1 MIITLIGF
9 RGSGKSSVG
18 PLLATRLNMTFVDTD
33 QQIEKETQQSI
44 ADIFAKQGEEYFRK
58 IEAETLQT
66 IYQQENQVVATGGGA
81 VLNLQ
86 TQSLIQSRGPVV
98 WLQADAETT
107 LKRIQKDQ
115 AAGTTRPAL
124 TDLDFQQEVVT
135 LLERRE
141 PIYRDLSDLQ
151 IDTVDATP
159 EQIVELIQ
167 QLIEMSDWGRS

>member
-18 PLLATRLNMTFVDTD
+18 PLLAERLKLEFVDTD
-33 QQIEKETQQSI
+33 QQIEKITQKSI
-44 ADIFAKQGEEYFRK
+44 SDIFAEQGEACFRK
-58 IEAETLQT
+58 VEAETLQA
-66 IYQQENQVVATGGGA
+66 IYRKENQVVATGGGA
-81 VLNLQ
+81 VLNIQ
-86 TQSLIQSRGPVV
+86 TQLLIQQNGPVI

-107 LKRIQKDQ
+107 LKRIHKDQ
-115 AAGTTRPAL
+115 AAGAARPAL

-135 LLERRE
+135 LLEQRE
-141 PIYRDLSDLQ
+141 PIYQDLSNIQ

-167 QLIEMSDWGRS
+167 PLIELSDWGNS

>member
-18 PLLATRLNMTFVDTD
+18 PLLAERLNMTFVDTD
-33 QQIEKETQQSI
+33 QQIEKITQKSI
-44 ADIFAKQGEEYFRK
+44 PNIFAEQGEEYFRK
-58 IEAETLQT
+58 VEAETLQT
-66 IYQQENQVVATGGGA
+66 IYQKENQVVATGGGA

-86 TQSLIQSRGPVV
+86 TRLLIQQNGPVI

-115 AAGTTRPAL
+115 AAGAARPAL
-124 TDLDFQQEVVT
+124 TNLDFQQEVVT
-135 LLERRE
+135 LLEQRE
-141 PIYRDLSDLQ
+141 PIYRDLSNIQ

-159 EQIVELIQ
+159 EQIVELILP
-167 QLIEMSDWGRS
+167 LIKMSDWGVI